1 MKAVTSLGKFLFA
14 IPMLIFGLFHFM
26 NAQGMAGMVPIP
38 GGVIWVY
45 VTGVGLLAAGVSML
59 IGRLDKLATVLLA
72 LMLLI
77 FVFAIHLPG
86 AIEGNQ
92 PSTSNL
98 LKDLA
103 LAGGALMYA
112 HGLARDNQ
120 AVG

>member
-86 AIEGNQ
+86 AMEGNQ